1 MASRLLKDEDKMKLL
16 VSLNNKTLD
25 DYLKY
30 TNSFIIGLKGFSI
43 NYLEFSVNEIKELL
57 NKYSNIELFV
67 SINKNMFNDDLE
79 LLEQELRELN
89 KLDIKGIMFYDL
101 SVLSIVK
108 RLNLNINLVWH
119 QGHMV
124 TNYNTCN
131 YYYDKGCKYAYLATE
146 ITVDEIKEIKEKSP
160 ISLMAFLFGNP
171 IVSFSKRKLLS
182 NYEMFSDTKLEGDYQ
197 VINSLNSSDYFVK
210 ENNHGTSIV
219 YGNTLNGIRPMND
232 LMDTLSYGIL
242 DENFIEH
249 DLFIKVLEIYNKFLN
264 NEISVEEA
272 EKLVYDLTGSL
283 DTIFFYKKTIYK
295 VKDEKKN

>member
-1 MASRLLKDEDKMKLL
+1 MVSPLLKEDDKMKLL

-43 NYLEFSVNEIKELL
+43 NYLEFSVNEIRELL

-67 SINKNMFNDDLE
+67 SINKNIFNNDLVSLEQKLLE
-79 LLEQELRELN
+79 LSNLN
-89 KLDIKGIMFYDL
+89 IKGILFYDL
-101 SVLSIVK
+101 SVLSLVK
-108 RLNLNINLVWH
+108 KLNLDIDLVWH

-131 YYYDKGCKYAYLATE
+131 YYYDKGCNYAYLATE
-146 ITVDEIKEIKEKSP
+146 ITVDEIKEIKEKSK
-160 ISLMAFLFGNP
+160 INLMGLLFGNP
-171 IVSFSKRKLLS
+171 IVSFSRRKLLS
-182 NYEMFSDTKLEGDYQ
+182 NYEEFSNNKLEGSYQ

-210 ENNHGTSIV
+210 ENDYGTSII
-219 YGNTLNGIRPMND
+219 YGNRLNGIKPMSD
-232 LMDTLSYGIL
+232 LMDTLSYGVL

-249 DLFIKVLEIYNKFLN
+249 DLFIKVLDVYYKFLN
-264 NEISVEEA
+264 KEIKQEEA
-272 EKLVYDLTGSL
+272 RKMVYELTGSL

>member
-1 MASRLLKDEDKMKLL
+1 MKLL

-25 DYLKY
+25 DYLNY
-30 TNSFIIGLKGFSI
+30 TNSFIIGLKGFCI
-43 NYLEFSVNEIKELL
+43 NYLEFSVVEIKDLL
-57 NKYSNIELFV
+57 DKYPNIELFV
-67 SINKNMFNDDLE
+67 SINKNIFNDELDILE
-79 LLEQELRELN
+79 EMLNELS
-89 KLDIKGIMFYDL
+89 KLDIKGVLFYDL
-101 SVLSIVK
+101 SVLSIVN
-108 RLNLNINLVWH
+108 RLELKLPLVWH
-119 QGHMV
+119 QAHMV

-232 LMDTLSYGIL
+232 LIDTLSYGIL